1 MFLVFGYNVIL
12 VYLCIYFVYV
22 LIIVKVDEWKL
33 FLYGLCR
40 GYIGWLLWDVVWFYW
55 NVRGLLY
62 FLILYLIFCEYIYL

>member
-40 GYIGWLLWDVVWFYW
+40 GYIG
-55 NVRGLLY
+55 
-62 FLILYLIFCEYIYL
+62 